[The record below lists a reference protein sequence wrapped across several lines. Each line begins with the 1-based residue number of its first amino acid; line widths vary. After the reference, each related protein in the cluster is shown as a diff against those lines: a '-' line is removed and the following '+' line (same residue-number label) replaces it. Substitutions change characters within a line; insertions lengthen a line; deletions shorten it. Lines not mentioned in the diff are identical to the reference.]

1 MEEILEYKKL
11 LRQRDKLVKRLS
23 EATDEEERK
32 ELDAQVQDIDELIEH
47 MRSSSKAIQD
57 FLSKDSSNEIVV
69 KSGDVKSSG
78 ADTPSKDKEN
88 EVENYFYGCLGI
100 VVVCVLIFLGLK
112 SCVGCNN
119 SEKESKQGISLA
131 QNNQQRE
138 NEERIA
144 RQQEQMRKQQE
155 EMDRQ
160 QEQLR
165 EQEERLRQQEE
176 ERQKQLQR
184 EQHEQLVRSSLYI
197 TDGRFEPN
205 FFDGYVYFSF
215 TLANRSARTIKYL
228 YIWVDILNSV
238 GDPIQNNWCG
248 KYTGPLNG
256 GRQDAVS
263 FKLTNN
269 QQASLYRVKRIR
281 IEYMDETILEV
292 SPDEIN
298 QIYKS
303 V

>member
-11 LRQRDKLVKRLS
+11 LRQRDKLVKKLS
-23 EATDEEERK
+23 ETTDEEEQK

-47 MRSSSKAIQD
+47 MRTSSKAIQD
-57 FLSKDSSNEIVV
+57 FLNKDSSNEIVI
-69 KSGDVKSSG
+69 KNEGMKRSEPESS
-78 ADTPSKDKEN
+78 SKDKEK
-88 EVENYFYGCLGI
+88 EFENYFYGCLG
-100 VVVCVLIFLGLK
+100 VVVICVLIFLGLK
-112 SCVGCNN
+112 SCIGCDG
-119 SEKESKQGISLA
+119 SENESKQNYSLV
-131 QNNQQRE
+131 QNEHQRE

-144 RQQEQMRKQQE
+144 RQQEQMKKQQE
-155 EMDRQ
+155 EMEKQ

-176 ERQKQLQR
+176 ERAKLLQR
-184 EQHEQLVRSSLYI
+184 EQHEQLVRSSLSV

-205 FFDGYVYFSF
+205 FFDGYIYFSF
-215 TLANRSARTIKYL
+215 TLANRSANTIKYL

-281 IEYMDETILEV
+281 IEYMDGTFLEI